1 MDRCRAGKDDKTGR
15 DAYATHF
22 PTGSVPRPLSR
33 LPPILLLSL
42 ALVACR
48 ADYSPDTY
56 ATRAVQQANKVEQG
70 MVVGRRDVAVTAEG
84 STGAATGAAA
94 GGVLGAQTPGGGIAA
109 ALGGVGGALVGGIIG
124 TTAEHVGGD
133 TKACEYVVRTAKE
146 ELISVTQRDTTPLV
160 VGQRVLVISGNQ
172 ARIVPDY
179 TTQPPATPAAAA
191 AAATAA
197 HTTAVV
203 PAGPA
208 AQGLVP
214 VTASPTLAA
223 PPVPPPPVVVP
234 PPPPPPLSEAPA
246 AAPDSAMSQAMQSA
260 LTAQLP
266 PVAQGVATQGVVQ
279 GATRSLMP

>member
-1 MDRCRAGKDDKTGR
+1 M
-15 DAYATHF
+15 
-22 PTGSVPRPLSR
+22 PRPLSR
-33 LPPILLLSL
+33 LSPTLLLSL
-42 ALVACR
+42 ALAACR

-124 TTAEHVGGD
+124 TTAEHVAGD
-133 TKACEYVVRTAKE
+133 TRAFEYIVRTAKE
-146 ELISVTQRDTTPLV
+146 ELVSVTQRDTTPLV

-191 AAATAA
+191 AAAAAA
-197 HTTAVV
+197 HPSVVV
-203 PAGPA
+203 PAGTAADGVVPA
-208 AQGLVP
+208 TSNP
-214 VTASPTLAA
+214 VQAP
-223 PPVPPPPVVVP
+223 PPVPPPPVVVAP
-234 PPPPPPLSEAPA
+234 PPPPPSSEAPSS
-246 AAPDSAMSQAMQSA
+246 APGSPMSQAVQSA

-266 PVAQGVATQGVVQ
+266 PVAQSGAAQSAIQ
-279 GATRSLMP
+279 GATRTLMP